1 MAAQTATA
9 LPRGEVFVFR
19 AIATLFALR
28 GVPFPPQGAGT
39 LGSEAY
45 NRRVPGRLLIVDD
58 EPEMVENSARLLGLA
73 GHQCVTTTAA
83 QEALALLE
91 SNRPDVLL
99 TDLKMPGI
107 EGLELLR
114 QAHQIDPDL
123 PVIVVTAFAS
133 IESAV
138 GAVKEGAFDYLPK
151 PFTAEQLRVAVDRAL
166 RQRELQREN
175 RNLRQQLQETL
186 GLENIIGRSPAM
198 VRIFELIKKA
208 ARSEANILV
217 LGESGTGKELVAR
230 AIHANSER
238 ASKPFV
244 PVDCASLPEHLLESE
259 LFGHEKGAFTGA
271 VKTKSGLIEMADRG
285 TLFLD
290 EIGELPLA
298 LQSKFLR
305 ALQERKIRR
314 VGGTGLIDV
323 DMRVVSATNRDLR
336 EEIAKGRFREELYYR
351 INVIAIELPPL
362 RERAGDVPLLA
373 QAFLKKY
380 GRGQSL
386 TLDEAA
392 MAALEA
398 YAWPGNVRELQN
410 VIERAC
416 VLADGT
422 MVKSRD
428 LPDYVLRQA
437 PTVTA
442 PDPTADGF
450 LPPTRADLPLKKA
463 KDQWMEALEGSYL
476 RALLERHQGNI
487 SAAAKAA
494 EIDRKTF
501 HRLINKYRLR

>member
-1 MAAQTATA
+1 MH
-9 LPRGEVFVFR
+9 G
-19 AIATLFALR
+19 
-28 GVPFPPQGAGT
+28 
-39 LGSEAY
+39 
-45 NRRVPGRLLIVDD
+45 RVLIVDD
-58 EPEMVENSARLLGLA
+58 EPEMVESTGRLLALA
-73 GHQCVTTTAA
+73 GHRCTTTTVA
-83 QEALALLE
+83 QEALTLLE
-91 SNRPDVLL
+91 SQRPDVLL

-114 QAHQIDPDL
+114 RAHRIDPDL
-123 PVIVVTAFAS
+123 PVIVITAFAS

-151 PFTAEQLRVAVDRAL
+151 PFGAEQLRVAVDRAL
-166 RQRELQREN
+166 RQRELTLEN

-198 VRIFELIKKA
+198 VSVFELIKKA

-238 ASKPFV
+238 ASRPFV

-271 VKTKSGLIEMADRG
+271 VKTKSGLIEMADHG

-305 ALQERKIRR
+305 ALQERTIRR
-314 VGGTGLIDV
+314 VGGTGLIEV

-336 EEIAKGRFREELYYR
+336 EEIAQGRFREELFYR
-351 INVIAIELPPL
+351 VNVIAIELPPL

-373 QAFLKKY
+373 RAFLGRY
-380 GRGQSL
+380 GRGREIS
-386 TLDEAA
+386 LDEPAL
-392 MAALEA
+392 AALQA

-416 VLADGT
+416 ALADGPT
-422 MVKSRD
+422 VRARD
-428 LPDYVLRQA
+428 LPDYVLSRPA
-437 PTVTA
+437 TA
-442 PDPTADGF
+442 GVPAGPATDGRM
-450 LPPTRADLPLKKA
+450 PPTRADLPLKQA
-463 KDQWMEALEGSYL
+463 KEQWMESLEGAYL
-476 RALLERHQGNI
+476 RALLESHQGNI
-487 SAAAKAA
+487 SAAAKVAG
-494 EIDRKTF
+494 IDRKTF